1 MSSTNTPG
9 LTRINK
15 HKNSDCKCWSCLH
28 LSGFFF
34 LLLLGLFFFFF
45 DFSVA
50 LKVNTFYSHKCS
62 NLETNSHILDLL
74 QVLNKWNLPL
84 NSLAWLN
91 CKTLLPLQKRFC
103 EGPTAEQ
110 NLIFNS
116 QFNNQPPQDICN
128 ISIWLFYIMSLKYQK
143 LTISLLI

>member
-1 MSSTNTPG
+1 MSSTTTPG

-15 HKNSDCKCWSCLH
+15 LKNLDCKCWSCLH
-28 LSGFFF
+28 LSVFFVVVVVW
-34 LLLLGLFFFFF
+34 LFF

-50 LKVNTFYSHKCS
+50 LKVNTFYPHKCS

-74 QVLNKWNLPL
+74 QVLNKGNLPL
-84 NSLAWLN
+84 NSLVWLN
-91 CKTLLPLQKRFC
+91 CKTPLPLEKRFC

-110 NLIFNS
+110 NLIFSS
-116 QFNNQPPQDICN
+116 QFNNQPPQYICN
-128 ISIWLFYIMSLKYQK
+128 ISIWLFYLMSLKYQK